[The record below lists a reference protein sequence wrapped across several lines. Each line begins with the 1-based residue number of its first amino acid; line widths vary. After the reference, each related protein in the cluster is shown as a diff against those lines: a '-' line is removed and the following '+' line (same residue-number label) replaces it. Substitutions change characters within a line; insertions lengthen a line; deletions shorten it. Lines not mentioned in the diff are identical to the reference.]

1 MTRKINSKR
10 DLPKSFN
17 LDKYNDLETMSDKDL
32 FRQLYWR
39 CDDLSTKHSDYPDY
53 GLEYG
58 SKYPMNNNVGDPFCE
73 LKEDEFFL
81 SKQREYEYKT
91 QPDLLKLSY
100 SDGIKPLMRFELAFL
115 NKANADNGYWKGK
128 PIVVD
133 DDMVGDLFTED
144 NGMFWAVMREPI
156 NLLSDLVE
164 DVMLTVDLN
173 NRDEVLI
180 ESFSELLPQWR
191 QQLNMPEPDK
201 PVAGDWE
208 SIRRK
213 IIDYKII
220 PLIDLLSWENSTDSK
235 VSLGVL
241 AVSLFPYGEKE
252 SFAIAQTVKP
262 FLDKIMKNDSLD
274 KIRKELSN
282 EKASPIKV

>member
-1 MTRKINSKR
+1 MTKKINSKR

-58 SKYPMNNNVGDPFCE
+58 SKYPMNNNLGDPFHE

-91 QPDLLKLSY
+91 QPELLKLSY

-115 NKANADNGYWKGK
+115 NKASADDGYWKGK

-133 DDMVGDLFTED
+133 DEMVGDLFTED
-144 NGMFWAVMREPI
+144 NGMFWAIMREPI